1 VPTINKVILTRETP
15 DNQRIAAHLPPDL
28 RVVDY
33 PCVETHLLPP
43 TSKDL
48 AVWLDPI
55 PAAVAV
61 TSRRAVEALAGH
73 GATLRHRDPP
83 VGAIGA
89 ATSRAVEVHWGL
101 TPTWLPPEPTGRSLG
116 RVLADAL
123 QPGSRVLYLRGNLS
137 TGELAEA
144 LGSAGLLIE
153 EHVVYENT
161 SPKPP
166 PLHLTGLAVAAFA
179 SPSAV
184 VRFLT
189 TNPDIAPRIVA
200 VAAGPTT
207 AEALRN
213 SRFPMVREATG
224 PGPAEMAQCILD
236 VTGGRD
242 ES

>member
-1 VPTINKVILTRETP
+1 MQTMDTVILTRETR
-15 DNQRIAAHLPPDL
+15 DNRRIAAHLPPDL

-43 TSKDL
+43 TPKNL
-48 AVWLDPI
+48 AGWLNPL

-73 GATLRHRDPP
+73 GATLRRLDPS

-123 QPGSRVLYLRGNLS
+123 PPGSRVLYLRGNLS

-144 LGSAGLLIE
+144 LAAAGLLIE
-153 EHVVYENT
+153 EQVVYENT
-161 SPKPP
+161 SPEPP
-166 PLHLTGLAVAAFA
+166 RLQLTGLAIAAFA

-184 VRFLT
+184 ARFLM
-189 TNPDIAPRIVA
+189 TNPDIAPRIIA

-213 SRFPMVREATG
+213 SRFPLVREAKG

-236 VTGGRD
+236 VTGGRN